1 MVNRI
6 KHMLFIIVL
15 SLFTVNFICNK
26 SPKKVDPDV
35 VGFSSQRLEQVATLI
50 ESTIEKGDIPG
61 AVLLVARK
69 GKVVMREAFGYSQLI
84 PDKKEM
90 KADMIFDLASITKPM
105 ATATSVMIL
114 LEQGKLR
121 LLDKVKDFVPG
132 FSRFQS
138 QDGSRVADARIYHLL
153 THTSGLPPYFDADS
167 LKNLFGYPCPMDS
180 LVGFIGHLPKL
191 NPPGEEFHYSCLGF
205 ITLAK
210 IVKDVS
216 GMNIHQ
222 FSQKYIFEP
231 LDLNYTGYIAQIDE
245 GSPDQDAK
253 IMKKNGEKVVPTEVV
268 AGKPFLGTV
277 HDPLARIQ
285 GGISGNAGLFSNAD
299 DMFKFA
305 QMLLNGGEYEDERIL
320 SPLTVKKMTTLFIK
334 TKDSGRG
341 LGWDLTSDYSSHGGD
356 LFPDGGFGHT
366 GYTGTSI
373 WINPATETI
382 VILLSNRVPPADTG
396 SVVRFRSLVANI
408 VAGAILQE

>member
-138 QDGSRVADARIYHLL
+138 QDGSRVADARI
-153 THTSGLPPYFDADS
+153 
-167 LKNLFGYPCPMDS
+167 
-180 LVGFIGHLPKL
+180 
-191 NPPGEEFHYSCLGF
+191 
-205 ITLAK
+205 
-210 IVKDVS
+210 
-216 GMNIHQ
+216 
-222 FSQKYIFEP
+222 
-231 LDLNYTGYIAQIDE
+231 
-245 GSPDQDAK
+245 
-253 IMKKNGEKVVPTEVV
+253 
-268 AGKPFLGTV
+268 
-277 HDPLARIQ
+277 
-285 GGISGNAGLFSNAD
+285 
-299 DMFKFA
+299 
-305 QMLLNGGEYEDERIL
+305 
-320 SPLTVKKMTTLFIK
+320 
-334 TKDSGRG
+334 
-341 LGWDLTSDYSSHGGD
+341 
-356 LFPDGGFGHT
+356 
-366 GYTGTSI
+366 
-373 WINPATETI
+373 
-382 VILLSNRVPPADTG
+382 
-396 SVVRFRSLVANI
+396 
-408 VAGAILQE
+408 